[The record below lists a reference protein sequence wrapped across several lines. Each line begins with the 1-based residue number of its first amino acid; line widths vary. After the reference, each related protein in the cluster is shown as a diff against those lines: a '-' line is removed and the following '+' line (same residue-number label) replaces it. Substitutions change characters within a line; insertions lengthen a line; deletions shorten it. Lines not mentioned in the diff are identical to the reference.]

1 MSVQSAG
8 EIIIKSKHPCV
19 PNIYNDQI
27 GLIEHSIQTAN
38 LTPDQKQT
46 IIFRYISLLYEY
58 KYRSKKYAYAYNTLR
73 IIITV
78 GSLIV
83 PALLS
88 VQYTGGNI
96 TSSEANISA
105 NVYWCVWVLS
115 LFVTI
120 SNGLTGLF
128 KVDKKYFVLNT
139 TYQHLLSEGWQ
150 YIHLSGKFSGYYTP
164 TVGPTHENQFIF
176 FCNRI
181 EKIRMKHVQEE
192 YYKLSDNHETAQPSD
207 TIVPPTPAKPFSFP
221 YDEKS
226 PPIVNGSEK
235 ETTVRRKIQE
245 NTEITISEGISLD
258 DRSP

>member
-1 MSVQSAG
+1 MSEQ
-8 EIIIKSKHPCV
+8 IIIKSKHPCV
-19 PNIYNDQI
+19 PSVYNDQI
-27 GLIEHSIQTAN
+27 GLMEHSIQTAI
-38 LTPDQKQT
+38 LTQEQKQT
-46 IIFRYISLLYEY
+46 IMFRYISLLYEY
-58 KYRSKKYAYAYNTLR
+58 KYRSRKYSCSYNTLR

-115 LFVTI
+115 LLVTI
-120 SNGLTGLF
+120 SNGLTALF
-128 KVDKKYFVLNT
+128 KVDKKYFILNT
-139 TYQHLLSEGWQ
+139 TYQQLLSEGWQ
-150 YIHLSGKFSGYYTP
+150 YIHLSGKFSGPYTP
-164 TVGPTHENQFIF
+164 NIDATHKNQFIF

-192 YYKLSDNHETAQPSD
+192 YYKLSDNHETVQPID
-207 TIVPPTPAKPFSFP
+207 TLVPPTPAKPFSFS

-226 PPIVNGSEK
+226 TPIVNGSK
-235 ETTVRRKIQE
+235 ETTVRRKVQE
-245 NTEITISEGISLD
+245 NTEALTTISEGISMD
-258 DRSP
+258 DRIP